1 MCGVGPALAAAH
13 TPNWNACGVGS
24 KPCACSLRNDV
35 ARATPAGRAA
45 PAPPRRD
52 PLDRTARE
60 ILGFEAL
67 RPGQR
72 EAIESV
78 LAGRDTLAVLSTGSG
93 KSAIYQIAGLL
104 TDGAT
109 LVVSPLIALQRDQVE
124 ALHERALGAAQLN
137 SSVPEGEREETLAEL
152 AEDALEFLFLAP
164 EQLANA
170 EVLDELAA
178 AEPSLVVIDEA
189 HCISEWGHDFRPDYL
204 RLGAAIE
211 TLGHPPVLALTAT
224 AAPPVRAEIVER
236 LGLRDAELVV
246 RGFDRPNLDLA
257 VERFHDERRKD
268 EALLDT
274 VVAADKPGIV
284 YAATRKRTE
293 ELAAALAERGV
304 EACPY
309 HAGLRKAERENAQE
323 RFMDSELE
331 AIVATTAFG
340 MGVDKGDVRFV
351 FHAEVPE
358 SVDSYYQEVGRAGR
372 DGEPARAVLF
382 YRPEDLGLR
391 RFFAGSGHV
400 GVDELSEVAEIVG
413 GSRDPV
419 DPVELQER
427 TELSQSKLAAAVS
440 RLEDAGAVEVM
451 ATGHVAAR
459 PDAPPLDDAVHE
471 ALDEEEDRR
480 EFERSRLEMIRSF
493 AETDGCRREFVLS
506 YFGEPFDGVPCG
518 RCDNCRAGKTKP
530 TDVADEP
537 FALGARVAHPEWGE
551 GVVQRYEHDRAMV
564 VLFDEVG
571 YKTLALDV
579 VRERGLLEP
588 A

>member
-1 MCGVGPALAAAH
+1 MP
-13 TPNWNACGVGS
+13 
-24 KPCACSLRNDV
+24 
-35 ARATPAGRAA
+35 GR
-45 PAPPRRD
+45 RRD
-52 PLDRTARE
+52 RIDRTARDV
-60 ILGFEAL
+60 LGFETL

-104 TDGAT
+104 TEGAT
-109 LVVSPLIALQRDQVE
+109 LVVSPLIALQRDQVD
-124 ALHERALGAAQLN
+124 ALRERALGAAQLN
-137 SSVPEGEREETLAEL
+137 SSLPEGEREETLAEL

-164 EQLANA
+164 EQLANT

-178 AEPSLVVIDEA
+178 ARPTLIVVDEA

-224 AAPPVRAEIVER
+224 AAPPVRTEIVER

-246 RGFDRPNLDLA
+246 RGFDRPNLELS
-257 VERFHDERRKD
+257 VERFHDARHKD
-268 EALLDT
+268 EALLEA
-274 VVAADKPGIV
+274 VAAAATPGIV

-293 ELAAALAERGV
+293 ELAAELAERGV
-304 EACPY
+304 DAIAY
-309 HAGLRKAERENAQE
+309 HAGLKASERESAQE
-323 RFMDSELE
+323 RFMDSEVDV
-331 AIVATTAFG
+331 IVATTAFG
-340 MGVDKGDVRFV
+340 MGVDKADVRFV

-372 DGEPARAVLF
+372 DGEPADAVLF

-400 GVDELSEVAEIVG
+400 GADELTEVAEVVG
-413 GSRDPV
+413 AARDPV
-419 DPVELQER
+419 EPAELQER
-427 TELSQSKLAAAVS
+427 TELSQSKLATAVS
-440 RLEDAGAVEVM
+440 RLEDAGALEVLP
-451 ATGHVAAR
+451 TGHVAAR
-459 PDAPPLDDAVHE
+459 PDAPALDEAVRD

-480 EFERSRLEMIRSF
+480 EFERSRLEMMRAF

-518 RCDNCRAGKTKP
+518 HCDNCRAGKTKP
-530 TDVADEP
+530 SDDADEP

-551 GVVQRYEHDRAMV
+551 GVVQRYEQDRAMV

-571 YKTLALDV
+571 YKTLALEV
-579 VRERGLLEP
+579 VRERGLLDP

>member
-1 MCGVGPALAAAH
+1 M
-13 TPNWNACGVGS
+13 
-24 KPCACSLRNDV
+24 
-35 ARATPAGRAA
+35 AA
-45 PAPPRRD
+45 PGTVAAVPPRRD
-52 PLDRTARE
+52 RIDRTAHDM
-60 ILGFEAL
+60 LGFEKL

-72 EAIESV
+72 EAIASV

-124 ALHERALGAAQLN
+124 ALHDRALGAAQLN

-178 AEPSLVVIDEA
+178 AQPSLIVVDEA

-224 AAPPVRAEIVER
+224 AAPPVRHEIVER

-246 RGFDRPNLDLA
+246 RGFDRPNIDLA
-257 VERFHDERRKD
+257 VERFHDARRKD
-268 EALLDT
+268 EALLGA
-274 VVAADKPGIV
+274 VAAADKPGIV

-309 HAGLRKAERENAQE
+309 HAGLKKSEREAAQE
-323 RFMDSELE
+323 RFMDSDLD

-340 MGVDKGDVRFV
+340 MGVDKADVRFV

-400 GVDELSEVAEIVG
+400 GVDELTEVAEVVG
-413 GSRDPV
+413 AARDPV
-419 DPVELQER
+419 DPAELQER
-427 TELSQSKLAAAVS
+427 TELSQSKLATVVS
-440 RLEDAGAVEVM
+440 RLEDAGAVEVLP
-451 ATGHVAAR
+451 TGHVAAR
-459 PDAPPLDDAVHE
+459 PDAPPLDDAVDE
-471 ALDEEEDRR
+471 ALEQEEDRR
-480 EFERSRLEMIRSF
+480 EFDRSRLEMMRAF

-518 RCDNCRAGKTKP
+518 RCDNCRAGKVKAAH
-530 TDVADEP
+530 DADEP
-537 FALGARVAHPEWGE
+537 FALGARVAHPEWGA
-551 GVVQRYEHDRAMV
+551 GVVQRYEHDRAVV

-571 YKTLALDV
+571 YKTLALEV

-588 A
+588 V

>member
-1 MCGVGPALAAAH
+1 VPA
-13 TPNWNACGVGS
+13 
-24 KPCACSLRNDV
+24 
-35 ARATPAGRAA
+35 
-45 PAPPRRD
+45 RRD
-52 PLDRTARE
+52 RIERTARE

-104 TDGAT
+104 SDGAT
-109 LVVSPLIALQRDQVE
+109 VVVSPLIALQRDQVE
-124 ALHERALGAAQLN
+124 ALHDRALGAAQLN
-137 SSVPEGEREETLAEL
+137 SSVPEGEREEALAEL

-170 EVLDELAA
+170 EVLDELVAA
-178 AEPSLVVIDEA
+178 KPSLVVVDEA

-224 AAPPVRAEIVER
+224 AAPPVRGEIVER
-236 LGLRDAELVV
+236 LGLREPEVVV

-257 VERFHDERRKD
+257 VERFHEAHRKD
-268 EALLDT
+268 EALLDA
-274 VVAADKPGIV
+274 VAVADKPGIV

-304 EACPY
+304 EACAY
-309 HAGLRKAERENAQE
+309 HAGISKADREAAQE
-323 RFMDSELE
+323 RFMDSDLD

-340 MGVDKGDVRFV
+340 MGVDKADVRFV

-372 DGEPARAVLF
+372 DAQPARAVLF
-382 YRPEDLGLR
+382 YRAEDLGLR

-400 GVDELSEVAEIVG
+400 GVDELTEVAAVVG
-413 GSRDPV
+413 AFGDPV
-419 DPVELQER
+419 DPAELQER
-427 TELSQSKLAAAVS
+427 TELSQSKLATAVS
-440 RLEDAGAVEVM
+440 RLEDAGAVEVLP
-451 ATGHVAAR
+451 TGHVAAR
-459 PDAPPLDDAVHE
+459 PDAPPLDDAVRG
-471 ALDEEEDRR
+471 ALGEEEDRR
-480 EFERSRLEMIRSF
+480 EFERSRLEMMRAF
-493 AETDGCRREFVLS
+493 AETEGCRRQFVLS
-506 YFGEPFDGVPCG
+506 YFGEPFAAPCG
-518 RCDNCRAGKTKP
+518 HCDNCRAGKVTA
-530 TDVADEP
+530 TDDGDEP

-551 GVVQRYEHDRAMV
+551 GVVQRYEQDRAVV
-564 VLFDEVG
+564 VLFDDVG

>member
-1 MCGVGPALAAAH
+1 MFKLRTTCRDPHPRVRWPSVPA
-13 TPNWNACGVGS
+13 
-24 KPCACSLRNDV
+24 R
-35 ARATPAGRAA
+35 
-45 PAPPRRD
+45 RRD
-52 PLDRTARE
+52 RIDRTARDV
-60 ILGFEAL
+60 LGFEAL

-104 TDGAT
+104 TKGAT
-109 LVVSPLIALQRDQVE
+109 VVVSPLIALQRDQVD
-124 ALHERALGAAQLN
+124 ALRERALGAAQLN
-137 SSVPEGEREETLAEL
+137 SSVPAGEREEALAEL
-152 AEDALEFLFLAP
+152 EEDALEFLFLAP

-246 RGFDRPNLDLA
+246 RGFDRPNLALA
-257 VERFHDERRKD
+257 VERFHEERRKD
-268 EALLDT
+268 EALLDA

-304 EACPY
+304 ASCPY
-309 HAGLRKAERENAQE
+309 HAGLRSAERENAQE

-400 GVDELSEVAEIVG
+400 GADELSEVSEVVG
-413 GSRDPV
+413 AARDPV
-419 DPVELQER
+419 EPAELQER
-427 TELSQSKLAAAVS
+427 TDRSQSKLATAVS
-440 RLEDAGAVEVM
+440 RLEDAGAVEVLP
-451 ATGHVAAR
+451 TGHVAAR
-459 PDAPPLDDAVHE
+459 PDAPPLDDAVRD
-471 ALDEEEDRR
+471 ALEEEEDRR
-480 EFERSRLEMIRSF
+480 EFERSRLEMIRAF

-506 YFGEPFDGVPCG
+506 YFGEPFQVPCG
-518 RCDNCRAGKTKP
+518 HCDNCRAGKVTAAA
-530 TDVADEP
+530 TAGEP
-537 FALGARVAHPEWGE
+537 FAPGARVAHPEWGE
-551 GVVQRYEHDRAMV
+551 GV
-564 VLFDEVG
+564 
-571 YKTLALDV
+571 
-579 VRERGLLEP
+579 
-588 A
+588 

>member
-1 MCGVGPALAAAH
+1 V
-13 TPNWNACGVGS
+13 S
-24 KPCACSLRNDV
+24 KR
-35 ARATPAGRAA
+35 
-45 PAPPRRD
+45 RRD
-52 PLDRTARE
+52 RIDRTARDV
-60 ILGFEAL
+60 LGFEAL

-104 TDGAT
+104 TKGAT
-109 LVVSPLIALQRDQVE
+109 LVVSPLIALQRDQVD
-124 ALHERALGAAQLN
+124 ALRERALGAAQLN
-137 SSVPEGEREETLAEL
+137 SSLPEGEREEALAEL

-178 AEPSLVVIDEA
+178 AGPTLVVVDEA

-224 AAPPVRAEIVER
+224 AAPPVRDEIVER

-257 VERFHDERRKD
+257 VERFHAARHKD
-268 EALLDT
+268 EALLDA
-274 VVAADKPGIV
+274 VAGAATPGIV

-304 EACPY
+304 DAIAY
-309 HAGLRKAERENAQE
+309 HAGLKASERESAQE
-323 RFMDSELE
+323 RFMDSEVDV
-331 AIVATTAFG
+331 IVATTAFG
-340 MGVDKGDVRFV
+340 MGVDKADVRFV

-372 DGEPARAVLF
+372 DGEPADAVLF

-400 GVDELSEVAEIVG
+400 GADELTEVAEVVG

-419 DPVELQER
+419 DPAELQER
-427 TELSQSKLAAAVS
+427 TELSQSKLATAVS
-440 RLEDAGAVEVM
+440 RLEDAGAVEVLP
-451 ATGHVAAR
+451 TGHVAAR
-459 PDAPPLDDAVHE
+459 PDAPALDDAVRE

-480 EFERSRLEMIRSF
+480 EFERSRLDMMRAF

-518 RCDNCRAGKTKP
+518 HCDNCRAGKT
-530 TDVADEP
+530 TRADAATEP
-537 FALGARVAHPEWGE
+537 FALGVRVAHPEWGE
-551 GVVQRYEHDRAMV
+551 GVVQRYEHDRAVV

-571 YKTLALDV
+571 YKTLALEV
-579 VRERGLLEP
+579 VRERDLLEP

>member
-1 MCGVGPALAAAH
+1 VP
-13 TPNWNACGVGS
+13 S
-24 KPCACSLRNDV
+24 R
-35 ARATPAGRAA
+35 
-45 PAPPRRD
+45 RRD
-52 PLDRTARE
+52 RIDRTARDV
-60 ILGFEAL
+60 LGFKAL

-104 TDGAT
+104 TAGAT
-109 LVVSPLIALQRDQVE
+109 LVVSPLIALQRDQVD
-124 ALHERALGAAQLN
+124 ALRERALGAAQLN
-137 SSVPEGEREETLAEL
+137 SSLPEAEREEALAEL

-178 AEPSLVVIDEA
+178 AEPTLVVVDEA

-204 RLGAAIE
+204 RLGSAVE

-224 AAPPVRAEIVER
+224 AAPPVRDEIVDR
-236 LGLRDAELVV
+236 LGLRDAEIVV

-257 VERFHDERRKD
+257 VERFHDARHKD
-268 EALLDT
+268 EALLEA
-274 VVAADKPGIV
+274 VAAAETPGIV

-304 EACPY
+304 EAIAY
-309 HAGLRKAERENAQE
+309 HAGLKAADREAAQE
-323 RFMDSELE
+323 RFMDSEVDV
-331 AIVATTAFG
+331 IVATTAFG
-340 MGVDKGDVRFV
+340 MGVDKADVRFV

-372 DGEPARAVLF
+372 DSEPARAVLF

-400 GVDELSEVAEIVG
+400 GADELTEVAEVVG
-413 GSRDPV
+413 AARNPV
-419 DPVELQER
+419 DPADIQER
-427 TELSQSKLAAAVS
+427 TELSQSKLATAVS
-440 RLEDAGAVEVM
+440 RLEDAGAVEVLP
-451 ATGHVAAR
+451 TGHVAAR
-459 PDAPPLDDAVHE
+459 PDAPPLDDAVRE

-480 EFERSRLEMIRSF
+480 EFARSRLEMMRAF

-518 RCDNCRAGKTKP
+518 RCDNCRAGKVTAA
-530 TDVADEP
+530 DAADEP

-551 GVVQRYEHDRAMV
+551 GVVQRYEHDRAVV
-564 VLFDEVG
+564 VLFDEIG
-571 YKTLALDV
+571 YKTLALEV

>member
-1 MCGVGPALAAAH
+1 MFKFRTTCRDRGPRVRC
-13 TPNWNACGVGS
+13 PSVPS
-24 KPCACSLRNDV
+24 R
-35 ARATPAGRAA
+35 
-45 PAPPRRD
+45 RRD
-52 PLDRTARE
+52 RIDRTARDV
-60 ILGFEAL
+60 LGFEAL

-72 EAIESV
+72 DAIESV

-104 TDGAT
+104 TAGAT
-109 LVVSPLIALQRDQVE
+109 LVVSPLIALQRDQVD
-124 ALHERALGAAQLN
+124 ALRERALGAAQLN
-137 SSVPEGEREETLAEL
+137 SSLPEGEREEALAEL

-164 EQLANA
+164 EQLANP

-178 AEPSLVVIDEA
+178 AEPTLVVIDEA

-204 RLGAAIE
+204 RLGSAIE

-224 AAPPVRAEIVER
+224 AAPPVRDEIVER
-236 LGLRDAELVV
+236 LGLRDPELVV

-257 VERFHDERRKD
+257 VARYHDARHKD
-268 EALLDT
+268 EALLDA
-274 VVAADKPGIV
+274 VAAADTPGIV

-293 ELAAALAERGV
+293 ELAAALAGRGV
-304 EACPY
+304 EAIAY
-309 HAGLRKAERENAQE
+309 HAGLKAADREAAQE
-323 RFMDSELE
+323 RFMHSEVDV
-331 AIVATTAFG
+331 IVATTAFG
-340 MGVDKGDVRFV
+340 MGVDKADVRFV

-372 DGEPARAVLF
+372 DGDPASAVLF

-400 GVDELSEVAEIVG
+400 GADELTEVAEVVG
-413 GSRDPV
+413 AARDPV
-419 DPVELQER
+419 DPGELQER
-427 TELSQSKLAAAVS
+427 TELSQSKLATAVS
-440 RLEDAGAVEVM
+440 RLEDAGAVEVLP
-451 ATGHVAAR
+451 TGHVAAR
-459 PDAPPLDDAVHE
+459 PDAPPLDDAVRE

-480 EFERSRLEMIRSF
+480 EFARSRLEMMRAF

-518 RCDNCRAGKTKP
+518 RCDNCRAGKVTAA
-530 TDVADEP
+530 DVAGEP

-551 GVVQRYEHDRAMV
+551 GVVQRYEHDRAVV
-564 VLFDEVG
+564 VLFDDIG
-571 YKTLALDV
+571 YKTLALEV
-579 VRERGLLEP
+579 VRDRGLLEP